1 MRLKTDI
8 KPKEAT
14 FQVVLDALAL
24 TPFYQAFLITT
35 EVPAIY
41 FGPKI
46 PGQKFKDLLLEHD
59 ILSFIKDLGHT
70 RDITYLT
77 NELTNQAIL
86 ESKAYQTYY
95 AFASGVKAPKPK
107 YVQKKADS
115 DTSPKK
121 KPVQDTKGTR
131 LKTSA
136 KVAKSD
142 KKKQPAKMPKA
153 KGLNVLSEV
162 PDEQQ
167 QKISGTNEGAG
178 VTPEVPDVLKYDSES
193 EEESWTFSQDEEDVK
208 EDSDKNDDIEE
219 TESDN
224 DRDNLT
230 HPNLSTYN
238 AKDQEEEKAYE

>member
-1 MRLKTDI
+1 MSRPRAWLCLSQSKRL
-8 KPKEAT
+8 
-14 FQVVLDALAL
+14 Q
-24 TPFYQAFLITT
+24 QW
-35 EVPAIY
+35 
-41 FGPKI
+41 
-46 PGQKFKDLLLEHD
+46 
-59 ILSFIKDLGHT
+59 
-70 RDITYLT
+70 
-77 NELTNQAIL
+77 
-86 ESKAYQTYY
+86 
-95 AFASGVKAPKPK
+95 
-107 YVQKKADS
+107 
-115 DTSPKK
+115 
-121 KPVQDTKGTR
+121 
-131 LKTSA
+131 
-136 KVAKSD
+136 
-142 KKKQPAKMPKA
+142 KQPTVACLRA
-153 KGLNVLSEV
+153 TVV